1 MAFGGLFGGSS
12 SSSTPVTATAVNTSN
27 DVKEQLKQQIA
38 QELAVANATE
48 LVNKMTENCF
58 EQCQKAPFANGEDVC
73 VSRPLGTFRMITN
86 LLYSIVL
93 RNVWR
98 STWEHGTQ
106 YLRHTSLE
114 FNSPITEWRLFEIV

>member
-12 SSSTPVTATAVNTSN
+12 ATPVTATSVGNSGN
-27 DVKEQLKQQIA
+27 PQIKDELKQQIA

-73 VSRPLGTFRMITN
+73 ITICMSECAH
-86 LLYSIVL
+86 L
-93 RNVWR
+93 
-98 STWEHGTQ
+98 
-106 YLRHTSLE
+106 
-114 FNSPITEWRLFEIV
+114 